1 MSVMQLAV
9 RRLTPAALVFPLVLF
24 SATACDIVTA
34 ELKQSAKAE
43 WRKTYDLQPGGR
55 VEVDNVNGKISVE
68 PATGSAVEI
77 VAEKTARGATEE
89 TAKQAL
95 DRIEIHEESS
105 PSAVKIE
112 TRLPRGNWMEGSS
125 GQVRYT
131 VRVPAGIEVALVTVN
146 GGVEATGIDA
156 RMKLEATNGGV
167 VARNVSGQIDAS
179 TTNGGVDVDVAQLS
193 DEGVRLECTNG
204 GIRLR
209 LPSDARATI
218 SASVTN
224 GGIDAGGLRIETT
237 ESTRRKLEGR
247 LNGGG
252 ARVRIE
258 GTNGG
263 IRISS
268 R

>member
-1 MSVMQLAV
+1 MQQLAA
-9 RRLTPAALVFPLVLF
+9 RRLAPAALVLPLVVF
-24 SATACDIVTA
+24 STACDIVTA

-43 WRKTYDLQPGGR
+43 WRKTYALQPGGR
-55 VEVDNVNGKISVE
+55 VEVNNVNGKISVE
-68 PATGSAVEI
+68 PSTGAAVEI
-77 VAEKTARGATEE
+77 VAEKTARGATDEA
-89 TAKQAL
+89 AKQAL
-95 DRIEIHEESS
+95 DRIEIHDESTAS
-105 PSAVKIE
+105 TVKIE
-112 TRLPRGNWMEGSS
+112 TKLPRSSWMEGGS
-125 GQVRYT
+125 GQVHYT
-131 VRVPAGIEVALVTVN
+131 VRVPAGLEVALVTVN
-146 GGVEATGIDA
+146 GGVEAKGINA
-156 RMKLEATNGGV
+156 RMKLETTNGGI
-167 VARNVSGQIDAS
+167 VARDVSGQVEAS
-179 TTNGGVDVDVAQLS
+179 TTNGGVDVDLAQLS
-193 DEGVRLECTNG
+193 DGGVRLECTNG

-209 LPSDARATI
+209 LPADARATI

-224 GGIDAGGLRIETT
+224 GGIDAAGLHLETT